1 MPWCQQW
8 LALTQSGPVLRS
20 ALHGTPEARFQAP
33 VLGDAW
39 KLGGR
44 NCADGVCL
52 ACVQL
57 LAESSLSLFLASIL
71 VIGAAVILPGASAA
85 EPPTTELKTLAF
97 AKQPAQARALFEER
111 RPKGQ
116 ALGAEWLEAM
126 SWVGRAGAIGGDWNL
141 AADYSELTLK
151 GCELLLE
158 SRPLDDDPNGP
169 LSIATGAAIE
179 TLSKFYDAMDDRGQ
193 AVAFL
198 REQLQKYADTSIET
212 RLNKNLLL
220 LDLAGKPMPPL
231 DTSAWLGSQRFE
243 PRDLSGKV
251 TLFFFWA
258 HWCEDCEDQKPV
270 LLRLQRRYGGQ
281 GLRIVAPTRLYG
293 YVERGH
299 SVSVEVER
307 GHIQNT
313 QVAEHPLLSSVAVPI
328 SRKNFVGFGVS
339 STPTL
344 VLVGREGVVR
354 LYHPGFMEEATLA
367 KEIEELL

>member
-1 MPWCQQW
+1 MN
-8 LALTQSGPVLRS
+8 A
-20 ALHGTPEARFQAP
+20 F
-33 VLGDAW
+33 
-39 KLGGR
+39 
-44 NCADGVCL
+44 
-52 ACVQL
+52 
-57 LAESSLSLFLASIL
+57 FASIM
-71 VIGAAVILPGASAA
+71 VIGAAVMMPAASAA
-85 EPPTTELKTLAF
+85 EPLTDELKTLAF
-97 AKQPAQARALFEER
+97 AKQPAQARALFEES

-141 AADYSELTLK
+141 AADYSEVTLK

-198 REQLQKYADTSIET
+198 REQLQKYAGTSIET

-231 DTSAWLGSQRFE
+231 DTSAWLGSPRFE
-243 PRDLSGKV
+243 PTDLSGKV

-299 SVSVEVER
+299 NVSVAVER
-307 GHIQNT
+307 GHIQDA
-313 QVAEHPLLSSVAVPI
+313 QVAKHPLLSSVAVPI
-328 SRKNFVGFGVS
+328 SRKNFVAFGVS

-367 KEIEELL
+367 KEIEDLL